1 MIKTERG
8 TTEIKGEINEIL
20 TDYELIA
27 RAMRKA
33 LSEKMGEEKAI
44 EELEKVI
51 ENSKM
56 SEEERVESIVQ
67 RMSREIAE
75 NIRKFMT
82 KRK

>member
-44 EELEKVI
+44 EE
-51 ENSKM
+51 
-56 SEEERVESIVQ
+56 SIVE

>member
-1 MIKTERG
+1 MIKTEKG
-8 TTEIKGEINEIL
+8 TVEIKGEISEVL
-20 TDYELIA
+20 TDFEMIG
-27 RAMRKA
+27 RAMKEVLTR
-33 LSEKMGEEKAI
+33 EMGEEKAK
-44 EELEKVI
+44 EEWEKAI

-56 SEEERVESIVQ
+56 SEEERVESIVE

>member
-1 MIKTERG
+1 
-8 TTEIKGEINEIL
+8 
-20 TDYELIA
+20 
-27 RAMRKA
+27 MRKA

-56 SEEERVESIVQ
+56 SEEERVESIVE

-75 NIRKFMT
+75 NIRKSMT

>member
-44 EELEKVI
+44 EELGKVI

-56 SEEERVESIVQ
+56 SEEERVESIVE